1 MKTDDVLELLLYL
14 ALLIGLAPFIGRYL
28 AWVFQVERP
37 LPGEK
42 LMAGDTSRSMNW
54 PQYLKALLLFH
65 GIGFVVLMLLQ
76 MLQAKLPGNPQSLAN
91 VPFPLALNT
100 AISFLTNTN
109 WQAYSGEATMSYLTQ
124 MLGLGVQNFLS
135 AATGMAVAAALV
147 RGLGERPS
155 RSSSG
160 QVGVSP
166 ADSPCDRDGR
176 EPSLRPGRSFSGLGN
191 FWRDVSRA
199 TIYVLLPLS
208 ILLSLVLVQQGVPQT
223 FDVFAS
229 ATTLEGSAQVIP
241 LGPAA
246 SQIAIKQ
253 LGTNGGG
260 FFGVNSA
267 HPFENPTRLS
277 NFLQC
282 FAILALA
289 AGFPFMFG
297 RMTGHRRHG
306 WCLFATMLVL
316 LLTGLG
322 AALWAEHQSNPSLG
336 VLTMLEGK
344 ETRFGIADSALW
356 ATATTAASNGSV
368 NAMHDSLMPLSGLV
382 ALVNMLLGEI
392 IFGGVGSGLYGMI
405 MFVVLTVF
413 LAGLMVGR
421 TPEYLGKRI
430 EAREV
435 ICAAVAVI
443 LPSLVVLI
451 GTALSVLSEAGRAS
465 LTNAGPHAFSEALYA
480 WASAANNNGSAFGG
494 LNANTPFYNYGLS
507 FAMLVGRFGVIVPT
521 LMLAG
526 RMAQKRIAEP
536 GPGTF
541 PTDGGLFIVLLLG
554 VILIVGGLTFLPAL
568 TLGPIVEHML
578 MNNGRTF

>member
-155 RSSSG
+155 RPSSG

-465 LTNAGPHAFSEALYA
+465 LTNAGPHAFREALYA

-494 LNANTPFYNYGLS
+494 LNANTPFYNYGLG

>member
-155 RSSSG
+155 RPSSG